1 MFKIIKL
8 LAISYI
14 ILLSSNI
21 SYANNLDCKNKE
33 NDIACNYIISIQ
45 KNNASDL
52 GTYNININI
61 IKIKEISGIFS
72 SDMSINAGL
81 CSEPLETVVKEKIQI
96 AQALKNQSYNFPLYL
111 HKKEIVTD
119 FCVELLVNNC
129 IDTCGDVIRL
139 EAILS
144 PIMQMQQR

>member
-1 MFKIIKL
+1 MFKIIKSL
-8 LAISYI
+8 IISSV
-14 ILLSSNI
+14 ILFISNI
-21 SYANNLDCKNKE
+21 SYANNLDCKNEE
-33 NDIACNYIISIQ
+33 NDIVCNYIISIE

-61 IKIKEISGIFS
+61 TKIKEIPGIFN

-81 CSEPLETVVKEKIQI
+81 CSKPFETRVKEKVQI
-96 AQALKNQSYNFPLYL
+96 TQSLINQSYNFPLYL
-111 HKKEIVTD
+111 HKKEIVAD
-119 FCVELLVNNC
+119 FCVELLVENC
-129 IDTCGDVIRL
+129 IDTCGDVISL

>member
-1 MFKIIKL
+1 MFTIIKSL
-8 LAISYI
+8 IISSI
-14 ILLSSNI
+14 ILLSFNI
-21 SYANNLDCKNKE
+21 SYANNLNCKNE
-33 NDIACNYIISIQ
+33 VNDIVCNYIISIE

-61 IKIKEISGIFS
+61 IKIKEIPGIFN

-81 CSEPLETVVKEKIQI
+81 CSEPLETRVKEKTQI
-96 AQALKNQSYNFPLYL
+96 AQSLKNQSYNFPLYL
-111 HKKEIVTD
+111 HKKGIVAD
-119 FCVELLVNNC
+119 FCVELLVDNC
-129 IDTCGDVIRL
+129 IDTCGDVISL

>member
-61 IKIKEISGIFS
+61 IKINKGW
-72 SDMSINAGL
+72 G
-81 CSEPLETVVKEKIQI
+81 
-96 AQALKNQSYNFPLYL
+96 
-111 HKKEIVTD
+111 
-119 FCVELLVNNC
+119 
-129 IDTCGDVIRL
+129 
-139 EAILS
+139 
-144 PIMQMQQR
+144 

>member
-1 MFKIIKL
+1 MFIIIKSL
-8 LAISYI
+8 IVSSI
-14 ILLSSNI
+14 ILLSFNI
-21 SYANNLDCKNKE
+21 SYANNLDCKNE
-33 NDIACNYIISIQ
+33 GNDVVCNYIISIE

-61 IKIKEISGIFS
+61 IKIKEIPGIFN

-81 CSEPLETVVKEKIQI
+81 CSEPLETRVKEKTQI
-96 AQALKNQSYNFPLYL
+96 AQSLKNQSYNFPLYL
-111 HKKEIVTD
+111 HKKGIVAD
-119 FCVELLVNNC
+119 FCVELLVDNC
-129 IDTCGDVIRL
+129 IDTCGDVISL